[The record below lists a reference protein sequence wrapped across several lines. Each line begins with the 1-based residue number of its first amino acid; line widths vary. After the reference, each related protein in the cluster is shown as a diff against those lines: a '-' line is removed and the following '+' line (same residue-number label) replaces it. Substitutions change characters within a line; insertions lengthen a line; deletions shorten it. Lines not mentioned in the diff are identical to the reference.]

1 MVREGGQA
9 AGRRGGLACAG
20 QLAAAVDT
28 SGGDEWTVRLL
39 SGAAAGV
46 ELSLPR
52 QNLQSYSGELFV
64 LQCIYTHLSG
74 ALPVRGDCV
83 FSSQPQCLGCLSQ
96 TLTH

>member
-9 AGRRGGLACAG
+9 AGRRGGLACVG

-39 SGAAAGV
+39 SGAGAGV

-64 LQCIYTHLSG
+64 LCTSVE
-74 ALPVRGDCV
+74 P
-83 FSSQPQCLGCLSQ
+83 CL
-96 TLTH
+96 